1 MKIRLQTARTA
12 FFVVIAATAM
22 LSSCGKTAKE
32 AKAVATLVV
41 GEVTVTSAGKGPASL
56 NAGDEIRAG
65 DIVTTGRRSMATIQ
79 IDTVGIVRIVENSTL
94 KMKTLYAAGR
104 PTELNLDS
112 GTVFSKIIKKSGMK
126 YQVKTPTLVASVRG
140 TQFVVVARG
149 KGDSV
154 MVREGIVAVS
164 TPSEKKAREVT
175 EKKRAAVNEEGR
187 IEIAAQNRLEELI
200 LEKYALQ
207 PYIDGIEAKKPEE
220 VAKAFKD
227 IGKEEERIDKQIE
240 EIKLSPLDRLRKQGK
255 PLVKLFLKDGSL
267 IIGSIEETTADG
279 VKLNTG
285 ESVITIPKAD
295 IRRRVPTK

>member
-1 MKIRLQTARTA
+1 MNIRLHAARA
-12 FFVVIAATAM
+12 GVCVVIAATAM
-22 LSSCGKTAKE
+22 LHSCGKTAKE

-41 GEVTVTSAGKGPASL
+41 GEVTVTHAGKGPAAL
-56 NAGDEIRAG
+56 NAGDEIKAG
-65 DIVTTGRRSMATIQ
+65 AVVTTGKKSMATLQ
-79 IDTVGIVRIVENSTL
+79 IDTVGIVRIAENSTL

-104 PTELNLDS
+104 ATELNLDS
-112 GTVFSKIIKKSGMK
+112 GTVFSKVMKKSGME

-154 MVREGIVAVS
+154 MVREGIVAVA

-207 PYIDGIEAKKPEE
+207 PYIDGIETKKPEE
-220 VAKAFKD
+220 VAKAFKE

-255 PLVKLFLKDGSL
+255 PLVKLFLKDGSQ
-267 IIGSIEETTADG
+267 IISSIEETTADG

-285 ESVITIPKAD
+285 ESVIIIPKTD